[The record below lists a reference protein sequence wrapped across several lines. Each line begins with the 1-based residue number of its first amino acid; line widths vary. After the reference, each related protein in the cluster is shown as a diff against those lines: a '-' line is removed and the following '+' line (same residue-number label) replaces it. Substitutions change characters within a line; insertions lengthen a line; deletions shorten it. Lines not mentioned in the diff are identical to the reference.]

1 FIYLARQRCVWQIL
15 KICSWLCLGTSS
27 LHYSSGCRINAR
39 AVTTDDRNL
48 RISTMEVPGV
58 VTVMVM
64 LSLFSICGTIGNSL
78 VLYIYSHKKERSTA
92 GIFIMS
98 LAGTD
103 LITCVFVMPFTE
115 AVVFLNYMVRY
126 DLACKIYMFFITCN
140 VPFAAFI
147 MVAIAIDMY
156 FCICH
161 PFLHVLNIFRAKVIV
176 LCLLIVASTFG
187 VITSLS
193 YGVYSYE
200 LLVPDDEA
208 PASTNVTMMYTESVN
223 YGKNAA
229 FIAGDHRVCTNC
241 SMELLGKLHVYNNNN
256 KTEAH
261 AGYHLLY
268 TGLCAPN
275 YILTGPQFLNIY
287 QRVYAGTYLL
297 SFVVV
302 FVLYGLIYRSIYK
315 HRAKRSKR
323 KRSSLYPSGVG
334 HVTSLVPPCIEFSN
348 VESQFTA
355 VTHVNPHSGR
365 RSDPNLENGENDDV
379 DAETHV
385 ELQPMRPKPRKGPR
399 AISIKEKTLL
409 ANIRT
414 AFMLFVVTVVFLV
427 AFLPAWLMGLQA
439 MEFNAVI
446 FYIYF
451 VYHTANPFI
460 YAFMNKTF
468 RDDLGKVLKCQSIPM
483 IS

>member
-1 FIYLARQRCVWQIL
+1 
-15 KICSWLCLGTSS
+15 
-27 LHYSSGCRINAR
+27 
-39 AVTTDDRNL
+39 
-48 RISTMEVPGV
+48 MEDPAV
-58 VTVMVM
+58 VTVMMM

-78 VLYIYSHKKERSTA
+78 VLYIYSHKKEKSTA

-98 LAGTD
+98 LAETD
-103 LITCVFVMPFTE
+103 LFTCVLVMPFTE
-115 AVVFLNYMVRY
+115 AVVYLNYMVRY
-126 DLACKIYMFFITCN
+126 DVVCKIYMFFITCN

-147 MVAIAIDMY
+147 MVAIAIDRY

-161 PFLHVLNIFRAKVIV
+161 PFLHLLNIFRAKVIV
-176 LCLLIVASTFG
+176 VCLLLVASTFG

-200 LLVPDDEA
+200 QIVPTNKTL
-208 PASTNVTMMYTESVN
+208 ASLSETMMYNESEN
-223 YGKNAA
+223 YGQNVT
-229 FIAGDHRVCTNC
+229 FIAVGHRVCANC
-241 SMELLGKLHVYNNNN
+241 SKELLGKLHVYNN
-256 KTEAH
+256 KTEVH
-261 AGYHLLY
+261 AGYDLLY
-268 TGLCAPN
+268 TGLCAPS

-297 SFVVV
+297 SFVIV

-323 KRSSLYPSGVG
+323 KRSSLYPSGVS
-334 HVTSLVPPCIEFSN
+334 HVTNLDQPCIEFSN
-348 VESQFTA
+348 VETQFTA
-355 VTHVNPHSGR
+355 VTHVNPHIGR
-365 RSDPNLENGENDDV
+365 RRDLNLENGENDDFDV
-379 DAETHV
+379 ETNV

-414 AFMLFVVTVVFLV
+414 AVMLFVVTVVFLI

-446 FYIYF
+446 FYMYF

-460 YAFMNKTF
+460 YAFMNKSF
-468 RDDLGKVLKCQSIPM
+468 RDDLGKVLKCQSIPLVR
-483 IS
+483 

>member
-1 FIYLARQRCVWQIL
+1 
-15 KICSWLCLGTSS
+15 
-27 LHYSSGCRINAR
+27 
-39 AVTTDDRNL
+39 
-48 RISTMEVPGV
+48 MEDPAV

-78 VLYIYSHKKERSTA
+78 VLYIYSHKKEKSTA
-92 GIFIMS
+92 AIFIMS

-103 LITCVFVMPFTE
+103 LFTCVFVMPFTE
-115 AVVFLNYMVRY
+115 AVVYLNYMVRY
-126 DLACKIYMFFITCN
+126 DVACKIYMFFITCN

-147 MVAIAIDMY
+147 MVAIAIDRF

-176 LCLLIVASTFG
+176 LCLLMAASTFG
-187 VITSLS
+187 IITSLS

-200 LLVPDDEA
+200 LILPADEA
-208 PASTNVTMMYTESVN
+208 PVSTNITMMYTEREN
-223 YGKNAA
+223 HGQNATI
-229 FIAGDHRVCTNC
+229 IAPDQRVCTNC
-241 SMELLGKLHVYNNNN
+241 SNELWELDEVDNNN
-256 KTEAH
+256 KTERH
-261 AGYHLLY
+261 TGFELFY

-275 YILTGPQFLNIY
+275 YVLTGPQFLNIY
-287 QRVYAGTYLL
+287 QRAYAGTYLL
-297 SFVVV
+297 SFVIV
-302 FVLYGLIYRSIYK
+302 FVLYGLIYRSIHK

-323 KRSSLYPSGVG
+323 KRSNLYPSGVS
-334 HVTSLVPPCIEFSN
+334 HVTSLPPACIEFSN
-348 VESQFTA
+348 VETQFTA

-365 RSDPNLENGENDDV
+365 RIDLNLENGENDDF
-379 DAETHV
+379 DAETPL
-385 ELQPMRPKPRKGPR
+385 EMQPMRPKPRKGPR

-414 AFMLFVVTVVFLV
+414 AVMLFVVTVVFLV

-446 FYIYF
+446 FYMYF

-460 YAFMNKTF
+460 YAFMNKSF
-468 RDDLGKVLKCQSIPM
+468 RDDLGKVLKCQSIPLVR
-483 IS
+483 

>member
-1 FIYLARQRCVWQIL
+1 
-15 KICSWLCLGTSS
+15 
-27 LHYSSGCRINAR
+27 
-39 AVTTDDRNL
+39 
-48 RISTMEVPGV
+48 MEDPAV
-58 VTVMVM
+58 VTVMMM

-78 VLYIYSHKKERSTA
+78 VLYIYSHKKEKSTA

-103 LITCVFVMPFTE
+103 LFTCLFVMPFTE
-115 AVVFLNYMVRY
+115 AVVYMNYMVRY
-126 DLACKIYMFFITCN
+126 DVPCKIYMFFITCN

-147 MVAIAIDMY
+147 MVAIAIDRY

-176 LCLLIVASTFG
+176 LCLLLVASTFG

-200 LLVPDDEA
+200 LIVPTNKTL
-208 PASTNVTMMYTESVN
+208 ASLSETMMYNESEN
-223 YGKNAA
+223 YGQNVT
-229 FIAGDHRVCTNC
+229 FIAVGHRVSANC
-241 SMELLGKLHVYNNNN
+241 SKELLGKLHVYNNNN
-256 KTEAH
+256 NKTEAH
-261 AGYHLLY
+261 AGYDLLY

-275 YILTGPQFLNIY
+275 YYLTGPHFLNIY

-323 KRSSLYPSGVG
+323 KRSSLYPSGVS

-348 VESQFTA
+348 VETKFTA
-355 VTHVNPHSGR
+355 ATHVNPHSGR
-365 RSDPNLENGENDDV
+365 RSDPNHENGENDDV
-379 DAETHV
+379 DAETNV

-414 AFMLFVVTVVFLV
+414 AVMLFVVTVVFLV

-446 FYIYF
+446 FYMYF

-460 YAFMNKTF
+460 YAFMNKSF
-468 RDDLGKVLKCQSIPM
+468 RDDLGKVLKCQSIPLVR
-483 IS
+483 

>member
-1 FIYLARQRCVWQIL
+1 
-15 KICSWLCLGTSS
+15 
-27 LHYSSGCRINAR
+27 
-39 AVTTDDRNL
+39 
-48 RISTMEVPGV
+48 MEDPAV
-58 VTVMVM
+58 VTVMMM

-78 VLYIYSHKKERSTA
+78 VLYIYSHKKEKSTA

-98 LAGTD
+98 LAETD
-103 LITCVFVMPFTE
+103 LFTCVLVMPFTE
-115 AVVFLNYMVRY
+115 AVVYLNYMVRY
-126 DLACKIYMFFITCN
+126 DVVCKIYMFFITCN

-147 MVAIAIDMY
+147 MVAIAIDRY

-161 PFLHVLNIFRAKVIV
+161 PFLHLLNIFRAKVIV
-176 LCLLIVASTFG
+176 VCLLLVASTFG

-200 LLVPDDEA
+200 QIVPTNKTL
-208 PASTNVTMMYTESVN
+208 ASLSETMMYNESEN
-223 YGKNAA
+223 YGQNVT
-229 FIAGDHRVCTNC
+229 FIAVGHRVCANC
-241 SMELLGKLHVYNNNN
+241 SKELLGKLHVYNN
-256 KTEAH
+256 KTEVH
-261 AGYHLLY
+261 AGYDLLY
-268 TGLCAPN
+268 TGLCAPS

-297 SFVVV
+297 SFVIV

-323 KRSSLYPSGVG
+323 KRSSLYPSG
-334 HVTSLVPPCIEFSN
+334 IEFSN
-348 VESQFTA
+348 VETQFTA
-355 VTHVNPHSGR
+355 VTHVNPHIGR
-365 RSDPNLENGENDDV
+365 RRDLNLENGENDDFDV
-379 DAETHV
+379 ETNV

-414 AFMLFVVTVVFLV
+414 AVMLFVVTVVFLI

-446 FYIYF
+446 FYMYF

-460 YAFMNKTF
+460 YAFMNKSF
-468 RDDLGKVLKCQSIPM
+468 RDDLGKVLKCQSIPLVR
-483 IS
+483 

>member
-1 FIYLARQRCVWQIL
+1 MEDP
-15 KICSWLCLGTSS
+15 
-27 LHYSSGCRINAR
+27 
-39 AVTTDDRNL
+39 AVV
-48 RISTMEVPGV
+48 I
-58 VTVMVM
+58 VMVM

-78 VLYIYSHKKERSTA
+78 VLYIYSHKKEKSTA

-103 LITCVFVMPFTE
+103 LFTCVFVMPFTE
-115 AVVFLNYMVRY
+115 AVVYLSYMVRY
-126 DLACKIYMFFITCN
+126 DVACKINMFFITCN

-147 MVAIAIDMY
+147 MVAIAIDKY

-161 PFLHVLNIFRAKVIV
+161 PFLHVINIFRAKVIV
-176 LCLLIVASTFG
+176 LCLMLFASTFG

-200 LLVPDDEA
+200 LIVPTNKTI
-208 PASTNVTMMYTESVN
+208 ASPSETMMYTVSEN
-223 YGKNAA
+223 YGQNATL
-229 FIAGDHRVCTNC
+229 IAGGHRVYANC
-241 SMELLGKLHVYNNNN
+241 SKELLGKLHVYNN

-261 AGYHLLY
+261 AGYDLFY
-268 TGLCAPN
+268 TGLCAPS

-323 KRSSLYPSGVG
+323 KRSSLYPSG
-334 HVTSLVPPCIEFSN
+334 IEFSI
-348 VESQFTA
+348 VETQFTA

-365 RSDPNLENGENDDV
+365 RSDPNLENDEV
-379 DAETHV
+379 DKETHV
-385 ELQPMRPKPRKGPR
+385 EMQPMRPKPRKGPR

-414 AFMLFVVTVVFLV
+414 AVMLFVVTVVFLV

-446 FYIYF
+446 FYMYF

-460 YAFMNKTF
+460 YAFMNKSF
-468 RDDLGKVLKCQSIPM
+468 RDDLGKVLKCQSIPLVR
-483 IS
+483 